1 VKNTEDGR
9 TNQQSQRGMRDEGKR
24 DKNLIN
30 YMGGA
35 S

>member
-1 VKNTEDGR
+1 
-9 TNQQSQRGMRDEGKR
+9 MRDEGKR

-35 S
+35 SWNITHASNGSHF